1 MKWIKLFLLCHIICI
16 CAAQAQ
22 DVLPRPLA
30 PQDTLA
36 NPDIHLRHGVQARL
50 NAVAVGNSL
59 PAPFRNAGEN
69 VIEDDSLLAPFFA
82 KLCRGTEPVRIVQ
95 LGELGNFR
103 LSLSSEGTAERD
115 DFSESKLRKAR
126 VIFTPGEALRTT
138 VETTSFAAFT
148 PEATDEVEEGG
159 GEEEEERPGGL

>member
-1 MKWIKLFLLCHIICI
+1 MAQKYKLVLKKNLGKDSGTTPQKVYAIPKYSGYADLAHLCKLISARCT
-16 CAAQAQ
+16 ASSA
-22 DVLPRPLA
+22 DVK
-30 PQDTLA
+30 
-36 NPDIHLRHGVQARL
+36 
-50 NAVAVGNSL
+50 AVL
-59 PAPFRNAGEN
+59 
-69 VIEDDSLLAPFFA
+69 DSLLFVLDLELQA
-82 KLCRGTEPVRIVQ
+82 GRIVQ

>member
-1 MKWIKLFLLCHIICI
+1 MAQKYKLVLKKNLGKDSGTTPQKVYVITKYSGYADLAHLCKLISARCT
-16 CAAQAQ
+16 ASSA
-22 DVLPRPLA
+22 DVK
-30 PQDTLA
+30 
-36 NPDIHLRHGVQARL
+36 
-50 NAVAVGNSL
+50 AVL
-59 PAPFRNAGEN
+59 
-69 VIEDDSLLAPFFA
+69 DSLLFVLDLELQA
-82 KLCRGTEPVRIVQ
+82 GRIVQ

-103 LSLSSEGTAERD
+103 LSLSSEGTAKRD

-159 GEEEEERPGGL
+159 GEDEEERPGGL

>member
-1 MKWIKLFLLCHIICI
+1 MKKNLGKDSGTTPQKVYAIPKYSGYADLAHLCKLISARCT
-16 CAAQAQ
+16 ASSA
-22 DVLPRPLA
+22 DVK
-30 PQDTLA
+30 
-36 NPDIHLRHGVQARL
+36 
-50 NAVAVGNSL
+50 AVL
-59 PAPFRNAGEN
+59 
-69 VIEDDSLLAPFFA
+69 DSLLFVLDLELQA
-82 KLCRGTEPVRIVQ
+82 GRIVQ

>member
-1 MKWIKLFLLCHIICI
+1 MAQKYKLVLKKNLGKDSGTTPQKVYAIPKYSGYADLAHLCKLISARCT
-16 CAAQAQ
+16 ASSA
-22 DVLPRPLA
+22 DVK
-30 PQDTLA
+30 
-36 NPDIHLRHGVQARL
+36 
-50 NAVAVGNSL
+50 AVL
-59 PAPFRNAGEN
+59 
-69 VIEDDSLLAPFFA
+69 DSLLFVLDLELQA
-82 KLCRGTEPVRIVQ
+82 GRIVQ

-126 VIFTPGEALRTT
+126 VIFMPGEALRTT

-159 GEEEEERPGGL
+159 GEDEEERPGGL

>member
-1 MKWIKLFLLCHIICI
+1 MAQKYKLVLKKNLGKDSETTPQKVYAIPKYSGYADLAHLCKLISARCT
-16 CAAQAQ
+16 ASSA
-22 DVLPRPLA
+22 DVK
-30 PQDTLA
+30 
-36 NPDIHLRHGVQARL
+36 
-50 NAVAVGNSL
+50 AVL
-59 PAPFRNAGEN
+59 
-69 VIEDDSLLAPFFA
+69 DSLLFVLDLELQA
-82 KLCRGTEPVRIVQ
+82 GRIVQ

>member
-1 MKWIKLFLLCHIICI
+1 MAQKYKLVLKKNLGKDSGTTPQKVYAIPKYSGYADLAHLCKLISARCT
-16 CAAQAQ
+16 ASSA
-22 DVLPRPLA
+22 DVK
-30 PQDTLA
+30 
-36 NPDIHLRHGVQARL
+36 
-50 NAVAVGNSL
+50 AVL
-59 PAPFRNAGEN
+59 
-69 VIEDDSLLAPFFA
+69 DSLLFVLDLELQA
-82 KLCRGTEPVRIVQ
+82 GRIVQ

-159 GEEEEERPGGL
+159 GEDEERPGGL

>member
-1 MKWIKLFLLCHIICI
+1 MAQKYKLVLKKNLGKDSGTTPQKVYAIPKYSGYADLAHLCKLISARCT
-16 CAAQAQ
+16 ASSA
-22 DVLPRPLA
+22 DVK
-30 PQDTLA
+30 
-36 NPDIHLRHGVQARL
+36 
-50 NAVAVGNSL
+50 AVL
-59 PAPFRNAGEN
+59 
-69 VIEDDSLLAPFFA
+69 DSLLFVLDLDLQAGR
-82 KLCRGTEPVRIVQ
+82 LVQ

-159 GEEEEERPGGL
+159 GEDEEERPGGL

>member
-1 MKWIKLFLLCHIICI
+1 MAQKYKLVLKKNLGKDSGTTPQKVYAIPKYSGYADLAHLCKLISARCT
-16 CAAQAQ
+16 ASSA
-22 DVLPRPLA
+22 DVK
-30 PQDTLA
+30 
-36 NPDIHLRHGVQARL
+36 
-50 NAVAVGNSL
+50 AVL
-59 PAPFRNAGEN
+59 
-69 VIEDDSLLAPFFA
+69 DSLLFVLDLELQA
-82 KLCRGTEPVRIVQ
+82 GRIVQ

-148 PEATDEVEEGG
+148 PEATDEVEDGG
-159 GEEEEERPGGL
+159 GEVEEERPGGL

>member
-1 MKWIKLFLLCHIICI
+1 MAQKYKLVLKKNLGKDSGTTPQKVYAIPKYSGYADLAHLCKLISARCT
-16 CAAQAQ
+16 ASSA
-22 DVLPRPLA
+22 DVK
-30 PQDTLA
+30 
-36 NPDIHLRHGVQARL
+36 
-50 NAVAVGNSL
+50 AVL
-59 PAPFRNAGEN
+59 
-69 VIEDDSLLAPFFA
+69 DSLLFVLDLELQA
-82 KLCRGTEPVRIVQ
+82 GRIVQ

-159 GEEEEERPGGL
+159 GEDEEERPGGL